1 MTNKYRQRQCE
12 NEVSHQDYYGE
23 HRGSCFG
30 PDIESAP
37 LCGPRVMNV
46 SGMLTIRGSG
56 VLNVFAVGGQGGGG
70 FEEIWGNY
78 SNSTSMV
85 ST

>member
-1 MTNKYRQRQCE
+1 MTNKYRHRQCE